1 MVSKKTDRKEGDR
14 KVNCRRQEEYDP
26 LYPIKRTFQAG
37 RMAEM
42 KSKEFQREIQSEIKE
57 KSKGNP
63 KEVQR

>member
-1 MVSKKTDRKEGDR
+1 
-14 KVNCRRQEEYDP
+14 
-26 LYPIKRTFQAG
+26 
-37 RMAEM
+37 MAEM